1 MGPRFFLRKTIGG
14 HGHRLRVGVGP
25 VPKSFLFPIYANFR
39 TYMLKSLTQPHYA
52 VLSVRN
58 KPALTAYRPFGHRH
72 TQAWIIITCKAV
84 VDVHG

>member
-39 TYMLKSLTQPHYA
+39 TYMLKSLTQPHYE
-52 VLSVRN
+52 VLSVSN
-58 KPALTAYRPFGHRH
+58 KPVLTAH
-72 TQAWIIITCKAV
+72 TCVWIITTIELLL
-84 VDVHG
+84 D

>member
-1 MGPRFFLRKTIGG
+1 
-14 HGHRLRVGVGP
+14 
-25 VPKSFLFPIYANFR
+25 
-39 TYMLKSLTQPHYA
+39 MLKSLTQPHYA